1 MTSIGHTGCLQS
13 KMFFTQLVLY
23 VGSLKKKWQQEEQ
36 SKSQPFFSGS
46 QLLREGKNGK
56 QYLKIGKVIHRI
68 TPFNSDISLLLLI
81 LDHDS
86 TAGK

>member
-36 SKSQPFFSGS
+36 SKSQPFFLEVNYS
-46 QLLREGKNGK
+46 EKEK
-56 QYLKIGKVIHRI
+56 ME
-68 TPFNSDISLLLLI
+68 NSI
-81 LDHDS
+81 
-86 TAGK
+86 